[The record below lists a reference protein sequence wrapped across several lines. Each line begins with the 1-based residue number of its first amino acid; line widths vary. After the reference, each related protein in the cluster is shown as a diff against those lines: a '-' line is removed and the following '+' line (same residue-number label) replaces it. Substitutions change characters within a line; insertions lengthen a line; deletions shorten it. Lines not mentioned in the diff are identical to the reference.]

1 MKNIIEKYSEVLKAL
16 GGKDDKVLSTCPEC
30 SFETRENK
38 YGMMVSHGPF
48 CSQRDSRKTQ

>member
-16 GGKDDKVLSTCPEC
+16 GGKEDKVLSTCPEC

-38 YGMMVSHGPF
+38 YGVMVSHGPL